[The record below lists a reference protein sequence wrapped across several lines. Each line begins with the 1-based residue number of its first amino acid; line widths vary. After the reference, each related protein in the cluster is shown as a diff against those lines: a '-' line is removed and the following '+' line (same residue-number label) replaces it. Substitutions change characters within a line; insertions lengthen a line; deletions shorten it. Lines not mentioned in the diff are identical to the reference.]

1 MSDETFISLAMSG
14 YVLPDEIED
23 FIEAWHASESEVEVH
38 EYLGLDFAEYSL
50 WVSDP
55 EAINIIIAA
64 RHSGISLRQAVNDN
78 LRSTER
84 IAARADEARKLSI
97 LARWIESQ
105 PDR

>member
-1 MSDETFISLAMSG
+1 MSDETFMSLALNG
-14 YVLPDEIED
+14 YILADEIED
-23 FIEAWHASESEVEVH
+23 FVEEWHASDSSQEVH
-38 EYLGLDFAEYSL
+38 EYLGMSFPEYSL

-55 EAINIIIAA
+55 DAINIIIAA

-84 IAARADEARKLSI
+84 IAARADEAWKLSI
-97 LARWIESQ
+97 LAKWIESQ

>member
-1 MSDETFISLAMSG
+1 MSDETFMSLALNG
-14 YVLPDEIED
+14 YVLPDEVED
-23 FIEAWHASESEVEVH
+23 FIEAWHASDSNLEVH
-38 EYLGLDFAEYSL
+38 EYLGMHFSEYSL

-55 EAINIIIAA
+55 DSINIIIAA

-84 IAARADEARKLSI
+84 IAARADEARKLSV

>member
-1 MSDETFISLAMSG
+1 MSDDTFMSLALNG
-14 YVLPDEIED
+14 YILADEIDD
-23 FIEAWHASESEVEVH
+23 FVEAWHVSDSHQEIH
-38 EYLGLDFAEYSL
+38 DYLGMNFSEYSL

-55 EAINIIIAA
+55 DAINIIIAA
-64 RHSGISLRQAVNDN
+64 RHSGISLKQAVNDN

-84 IAARADEARKLSI
+84 TAARADEARKLSI